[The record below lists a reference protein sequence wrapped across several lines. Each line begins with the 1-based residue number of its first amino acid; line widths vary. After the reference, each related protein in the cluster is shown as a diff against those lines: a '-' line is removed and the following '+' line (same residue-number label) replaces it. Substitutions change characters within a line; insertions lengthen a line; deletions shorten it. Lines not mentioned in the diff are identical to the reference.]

1 MRDKRIIVNVN
12 LWGTCIGKLSWDNKH
27 HCSVFQFTEEYNRL
41 PYDICPTTH
50 SKRKPLPS
58 SFYGN
63 TASLY
68 QGLPEFLADALPDRW
83 GSSLFDQWL
92 TDNNIKVTESLPLL
106 KLLYIGKRAMG
117 ALEFEPEYEK
127 SPLSETVDMSSL
139 ANLASRIYTDR
150 NTAIVSRKESLTMK
164 KLIYLGTSAGGM
176 RPKAVIAY
184 NKDTG
189 EFRSGQ
195 VNLPEGFK
203 HYIIKFKESDDSPT
217 AEIEMVY
224 HEMAKMA
231 DIDMMPC
238 FLKEID
244 GKNHFVTER
253 FDRKNGEKIFSQTLA
268 AIAPQADDYLKIS
281 WLADQLQ
288 LPQEDKDQLFIRMVF
303 NYVAGISDDHN
314 KNFSFIMDKSGKW
327 RISPAYDVMFSANT
341 WENSSAHVHCMGV
354 MGKRSSL
361 TTQDFIEFA
370 EDFVDEPEKKIQK
383 VIHAVSNFRPLCEKY
398 GVDEEITEKI
408 ENVINGLVT
417 VNTEELGIDEDLEED
432 EEEEQTRSRGL
443 HR

>member
-1 MRDKRIIVNVN
+1 MKTDNIIVSVT
-12 LWGTCIGKLSWDNKH
+12 LWGTCIGKLSWDMEK
-27 HCSVFQFTEEYNRL
+27 HCSVFQFSNEYKSL
-41 PYDICPTTH
+41 PFDICPSTH
-50 SKRKPLPS
+50 PKNRPLSS

-63 TASLY
+63 TESLY

-92 TDNNIKVTESLPLL
+92 TDNNIRVTESLPLL

-117 ALEFEPEYEK
+117 ALEFEPEYEHATI
-127 SPLSETVDMSSL
+127 SESVDMSSL
-139 ANLASRIYTDR
+139 ADLASRIYTDR
-150 NTAIVSRKESLTMK
+150 NIVVISRKESLTMK
-164 KLIYLGTSAGGM
+164 KLIFLGTSAGGM

-184 NKDTG
+184 NKSTG

-203 HYIIKFKESDDSPT
+203 HYIIKFKEADDSPT

-224 HEMAKMA
+224 HEMAKA
-231 DIDMMPC
+231 AGITMMPC

-253 FDRKNGEKIFSQTLA
+253 FDRKDGQKIFCQTLA
-268 AIAPQADDYLKIS
+268 AISPKADDYMKIG
-281 WLADQLQ
+281 WLADKLS

-314 KNFSFIMDKSGKW
+314 KNFSFLMEKTGRW
-327 RISPAYDVMFSANT
+327 RLSPAYDVMFSANT
-341 WENSSAHVHCMGV
+341 WENSSAHIHCMGV

-361 TTQDFIEFA
+361 TTSDFIEFA
-370 EDFVDEPEKKIQK
+370 EDFVENPEEKIRK
-383 VIHAVSNFRPLCEKY
+383 VFHAVDRFLPLCETY
-398 GVDEEITEKI
+398 GVTNDVAEKI
-408 ENVINGLVT
+408 QAVLDSLVVDDKGL
-417 VNTEELGIDEDLEED
+417 
-432 EEEEQTRSRGL
+432 R
-443 HR
+443 